1 MESLQETKQFDADIN
16 QLMNLIVNAFYS
28 KNEIF
33 LRELLSNASDA
44 LEKIRYESLTSTSV
58 LDSVKDLK
66 IKIWIEDKKLLIE
79 DSGIGMTREDLV
91 NNLGTIAKSGTK
103 KFIESVKKGDV
114 QQIGQFGVGFYS
126 SFLVA
131 DKVEVFTKHNS
142 DIEYIWESTAEK
154 SYTIR
159 NSPEPSLKR
168 GTRIVLHIKED
179 EDEYLDIDTV
189 KDVIKRYTQFISFP
203 IEIYETKNVVE
214 DDEEN
219 NDNQGEKDIKTVSE
233 WNVINSQKPIWSR
246 KPEDITHDEY
256 NEFYK
261 NLTDDYS
268 DTIAYKHF
276 HAEGQLDFDCLLY
289 IPERTPFDMF
299 DQSKKK
305 KNIKLYVK
313 RIFIMDDCDD
323 LVPEWLKFMKGIVD
337 SNDIL
342 LNVSRELLQQNRIL
356 RQISRVVVK
365 RSIELFNELAE
376 DEKKYEVFY
385 DTYNKMLKL
394 GVHEDNR
401 NRAKLAK
408 LLRFNSSN
416 SPDKYI
422 SLDNYLEN
430 MKDGQEN
437 IYFITGQSISSL
449 SNSPFIEKLKEKGY
463 DVLYFVDPI
472 DEYMI
477 QNMKEYEKIKL
488 VDVSKEVIEFN
499 NDEDMSDNKGLV
511 NYLKRI
517 LEKKVQDVKIS
528 NRLNDTPC
536 VLVTTEQ
543 GWSANMERIV
553 KSQALRNN
561 EMDHFMTS
569 KKILEINLNHIIFK
583 TLLDKYEDEDNKE
596 ECDEIVNILFDTAL
610 INCGFMLDEPSDFA
624 SKINNMIET
633 RFC

>member
-337 SNDIL
+337 SNDIP